1 MMFIPNKPE
10 IWDALREAGL
20 EEDARKL
27 DRLTG
32 FGLWMFWVYFIYLAL
47 FGIIALVWPSY
58 PGIALTNWITETLPY
73 GVFAVSRADLLA
85 IDSPLSHGVVMHIT
99 VWQVITIIWLWGCSF
114 WNTRA
119 ISKSR
124 KTTSGKALA
133 PKACWN
139 DLGPAR
145 YYIFIFV
152 CFDAIS
158 GCASDRFIGTKHFC
172 IAAMDFTSRGFS
184 PFEPAEVIIWASLP
198 FAAWFVPLLL
208 IIVVWD
214 CLVLSRNSRSLI
226 NTNTN

>member
-1 MMFIPNKPE
+1 MMFIPNKHE
-10 IWDALREAGL
+10 IWNALREAGL

-119 ISKSR
+119 ISKVER
-124 KTTSGKALA
+124 PHLERHWRLRRAGMTSAQRVITYLFSFVLMPFLAAL
-133 PKACWN
+133 P
-139 DLGPAR
+139 
-145 YYIFIFV
+145 IV
-152 CFDAIS
+152 
-158 GCASDRFIGTKHFC
+158 FIGTKHFC

-208 IIVVWD
+208 IIVI
-214 CLVLSRNSRSLI
+214 LGLFGSI
-226 NTNTN
+226 QK